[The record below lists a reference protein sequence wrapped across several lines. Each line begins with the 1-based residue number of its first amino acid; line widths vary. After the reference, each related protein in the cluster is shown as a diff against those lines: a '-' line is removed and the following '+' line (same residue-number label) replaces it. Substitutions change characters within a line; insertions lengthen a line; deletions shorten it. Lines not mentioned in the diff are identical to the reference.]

1 MSARPSATPCVSMKP
16 RRQAQAPAANEANSK
31 GKSHEG
37 SGRQGRHRHR
47 RRHPDRRGR
56 GARCAATACAS
67 PCWTWTARAAR
78 GRRRRP
84 AGCRAWQV
92 DITDD
97 ARLEQCVAEAARHF
111 GRLDFLVNLAATY
124 LDDGAASGR
133 ADWLRALDINLVSA
147 VAAPRAPG
155 GGRRR
160 RHRQLHQHLGQG
172 RADGRWLYPV
182 SRPRW
187 CSSHATWRWTSPAT
201 ASASIRCRQAGP
213 GRA

>member
-16 RRQAQAPAANEANSK
+16 AARRKRRRERGQLK
-31 GKSHEG
+31 GKS
-37 SGRQGRHRHR
+37 R
-47 RRHPDRRGR
+47 RIWKARSPSSPAAPPDRRGR
-56 GARCAATACAS
+56 GVRCAATACAS

-84 AGCRAWQV
+84 RPPRLAGRHHRRRAAGTVRGRGRQALRPAGLPGQPGRHLPGRRRG
-92 DITDD
+92 IGP
-97 ARLEQCVAEAARHF
+97 RGPAARAGHQPGQR
-111 GRLDFLVNLAATY
+111 GR
-124 LDDGAASGR
+124 
-133 ADWLRALDINLVSA
+133 
-147 VAAPRAPG
+147 APRASPG
-155 GGRRR
+155 RRRR

-172 RADGRWLYPV
+172 AQTGAGSIRCP
-182 SRPRW
+182 RPRW